1 MEYLY
6 LLFAMVF
13 SAMLTICG
21 RLYNNKNAQRPNVSR
36 LYNVIV
42 PAGACIGWLVLYIID
57 FSFDPGVLLYSVG
70 YGVFY
75 TFFTIG
81 MVGALR
87 VGSTSLTSLVKQLS
101 LVGASVWGFFF
112 WSVPFTLPAGAG
124 ILCIVASLCLCL
136 LGNGGKRR
144 KEEKKNVW
152 QSIFKW
158 IPFALL
164 ITIGNAGCSIIQK
177 YQQMAY
183 AGQHKNMLMLF
194 GVFFSLLVSLALAW
208 REDRSHWKAALRD
221 SWIFPGL
228 AGISSAVSN
237 VFVLLLVN
245 STMSPAV
252 IYSGVAVGGLIL
264 TILVSWFLFRERLR
278 PLQWCGIAVGCVA
291 LVLLNL

>member
-13 SAMLTICG
+13 SAMLTVCG
-21 RLYNNKNAQRPNVSR
+21 RVYNNKNAQRPNVSR

-42 PAGACIGWLVLYIID
+42 PAGATLGWLVLYIID
-57 FSFDPGVLLYSVG
+57 FSFDPGVLIYSVG
-70 YGVFY
+70 YGIFY

-81 MVGALR
+81 MVGALK
-87 VGSTSLTSLVKQLS
+87 VGSTSLTSLVKQVS

-112 WSVPFTLPAGAG
+112 WDVPFTIVSGVG
-124 ILCIVASLCLCL
+124 IVCIVVSLCLCL
-136 LGNGGKRR
+136 LGTGK
-144 KEEKKNVW
+144 EKRSDSKGEAFR
-152 QSIFKW
+152 SILKW

-164 ITIGNAGCSIIQK
+164 IAAGNAGCSIIQK

-194 GVFFSLLVSLALAW
+194 GVFFSLIVSLVLAW
-208 REDRSHWKAALRD
+208 REDRTYWRAALKD
-221 SWIFPGL
+221 TWEFPCL
-228 AGISSAVSN
+228 AGLSSAISN

-252 IYSGVAVGGLIL
+252 IYPGVAVGGLIL
-264 TILVSWFLFRERLR
+264 TIFASRFLFRERLR
-278 PLQWCGIAVGCVA
+278 PMQWCGIAVGCVA